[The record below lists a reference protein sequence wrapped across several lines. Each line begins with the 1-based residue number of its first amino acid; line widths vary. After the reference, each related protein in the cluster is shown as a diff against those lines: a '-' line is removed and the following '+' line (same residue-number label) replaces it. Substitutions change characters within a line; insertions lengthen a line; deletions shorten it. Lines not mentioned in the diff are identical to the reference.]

1 MKKKTFHS
9 QLILSYLLVMFL
21 VFSAIFAILLA
32 TVLQWNRTALKT
44 ELDTSAQL
52 VSTQFGSILENMT
65 FVSVHT
71 LSHVETVDAMSL
83 LATGSLKESDEL
95 EAYRTVQ
102 SALINY
108 SIVSSIY
115 RMTYFND
122 VGYIIQSE
130 QYNLSYDRQ
139 DRLDESFWEQIH
151 WRDAVQ
157 NNYGRAVLLPVQQQ
171 LLNTNPAETLM
182 LVRAVRNS
190 RGVVG
195 YLIVEVTL
203 EDISN
208 VLNYD
213 TSNGAAL
220 VITATDGTL
229 IYASDTLPEEV
240 TQNITSGSTVNWKD
254 LGYLS
259 AATEDAG
266 LNTRVTMVAP
276 VSSLWRDS
284 LKTLAIYMMEG
295 FMVLAVAVLA
305 ILLLSKRMTRPLTE
319 LRRRMEKTDLNNLS
333 DHPDTPMQHRYA
345 EIESLYASFVSM
357 QSRLHVMIGR
367 EIAWKT
373 LQAEQQLQIL
383 QTQINPHFMY
393 NTLNMIGIMGY
404 ESGNLKIVEACRDFS
419 NLLRYSISDKNA
431 RVSTIGSEIENT
443 CSYLSLMQMRF
454 GKSCSYEIVEDP
466 GVADVRIPRLSL
478 QPLVE
483 NVFKHAYTGNTAA
496 VDIQIRTAG
505 GDDHWEI
512 EIRDNGCGTEKE
524 TLARLKEQIRL
535 YIANSDAGET
545 EVNHTSIG
553 LKNTLLR
560 LHLFYDGD
568 FFWNIENADPGF
580 RILLRGPRKEE
591 PV

>member
-21 VFSAIFAILLA
+21 VFSTIFAILLA
-32 TVLQWNRTALKT
+32 TVLQWNRRTLKT
-44 ELDTSAQL
+44 ELDTSAKL

-115 RMTYFND
+115 RMTYFNEE
-122 VGYIIQSE
+122 GYVIQSE
-130 QYNLSYDRQ
+130 QYNLLYDRNA
-139 DRLDESFWEQIH
+139 RLDESFWEQID
-151 WRDAVQ
+151 WLDAVQ
-157 NNYGRAVLLPVQQQ
+157 HNHGHAVLLPVQQQ
-171 LLNTNPAETLM
+171 LLHEDPAETLM

-190 RGVVG
+190 RGIVG

-203 EDISN
+203 EDISD

-213 TSNGAAL
+213 TSNDVAL

-229 IYASDTLPEEV
+229 IYASDSLPEEV
-240 TQNITSGSTVNWKD
+240 SKKITAGSTVDWKD

-259 AATEDAG
+259 ASTEDTE
-266 LNTRVTMVAP
+266 LKTRVTMVAP

-284 LKTLAIYMMEG
+284 LKTLAIYMIEG
-295 FMVLAVAVLA
+295 FMVLAVAVVA

-319 LRRRMEKTDLNNLS
+319 LSHRMEKTDLNNLS
-333 DHPDTPMQHRYA
+333 DHPDTSTQYRYA
-345 EIESLYASFVSM
+345 EIESLYTSFASM
-357 QSRLHVMIGR
+357 QDRLHMMIDR

-431 RVSTIGSEIENT
+431 RVSTIGSEIENV

-466 GVADVRIPRLSL
+466 GVATVRIPRLSL
-478 QPLVE
+478 QPLIE
-483 NVFKHAYTGNTAA
+483 NVFKHGYTGNTAA

-505 GDDHWEI
+505 SHDYWEI
-512 EIRDNGCGTEKE
+512 EISDNGCGADDARIEQLKRQIQRY
-524 TLARLKEQIRL
+524 LAD
-535 YIANSDAGET
+535 SDIGEAK
-545 EVNHTSIG
+545 VNHTSIG
-553 LKNTLLR
+553 LKNTILR
-560 LHLFYDGD
+560 MHLFYNGD
-568 FFWNIENADPGF
+568 FSWNIKNANPGF
-580 RILLRGPRKEE
+580 RILLHGPRKEE